1 MLLSLSPYSAS
12 GKDIEF
18 NTDFLDVKNR
28 DNVNIAQFSRKG
40 FILPGVY
47 LLQIKINGQT
57 LPQEFPVNWVIPE
70 HDPQGS
76 EVCAEPELVTQ
87 LGIKPELA
95 EKLVW
100 ITHGERQCLAPDSL
114 KGMDFQADLGH
125 STLLVN
131 LPQAYMEYSDV
142 DWDPPARWDN
152 GIPGIILDYNI
163 NNQLRHDQESGSEE
177 QSISG
182 NGTLGANLGA
192 WRLRADWQ
200 ASYDHRDDD
209 ENTSTLHDQS
219 WSRYYAYRALPTLG
233 AKLTLGE
240 SYLQSDVFDSFNY
253 IGASVVSDDQ
263 MLPPKLRGYAP
274 EIVGIALIFGWRLMR
289 DVTGPI
295 RNMVNTVDRIRR
307 GQLDSRVEGFMLGE
321 LDMLKNG
328 INSMAMSLA
337 AYHEEMQ
344 HNIDQATSDLRE
356 TLEQM
361 EIQNVELDLAKKRA
375 QEAARIK
382 SEFLAN
388 MSHEL
393 RTPLNGVIGFTRLTL
408 KTELNPTQRDHLN
421 TIERSANNLL
431 AIINDVLDFSK
442 LEAGKLILESI
453 PFPLRNTL
461 DEVVTLLAHSS
472 HDKGL
477 ELTLNIKNDVPD
489 NVIGDPL
496 RLQQVITNLV
506 GNAIKFTESGNIDI
520 LVEKRAL
527 SNTKV
532 QIEVQI
538 RDTGIGIPERDQSRL
553 FQAFRQADASISR
566 RHGGTGLGLVI
577 TQKLVNEMGGDIS
590 FHSQPNRGSTFWFH
604 IHLDL
609 NPNVIIDGPSTACL
623 AGKRLAYIEPNA
635 TAAQCTLDLLSDTPV
650 EVVYSP
656 TFSAL
661 PLAHYDIMILSVP
674 VTFREPLT
682 MQHERLAKAASM
694 TDFLLLA
701 LPCHAQINAEKLK
714 QGGAAA
720 CLLKP
725 LTSTRLLPALTEY
738 CQLNHHPEPLLMD
751 TSKITM
757 TVMAVD
763 DNPANLKLIGAL
775 LEDKVQHVELCDSGH
790 QAVDRAKQMQFDLIL
805 MDIQMPDMDGI
816 RACELIHQL
825 PHQQQTPVIA
835 VTAHAMAGQKE
846 KLLSAGMNDY
856 LAKPIEEEKLHN
868 LLLRYKPGA
877 NVAARLMAPE
887 PAEFIFNP
895 NATLDWQL
903 ALRQAAGKPD
913 LARDMLQMLIDFLPE
928 VRNKIEEQLVGENPN
943 GLVDLVHKL
952 HGSCGY
958 SGVPRMKNL
967 CQLIEQ
973 QLRSGVHEEEL
984 EPEFLELLDEMDNV
998 AREAKKILG

>member
-1 MLLSLSPYSAS
+1 MTNYSLRARMMILILAPTVLIGLLLSIFFVVHRYNDLQRQLEDAGASIIEPLAVSSEYGMNLQNRESIGQLISVLHRRHSDIVRAISVYDDHNRLFVTSNFHLDPSQMQLPAGAPFPRRLSVDRH
-12 GKDIEF
+12 GDIM
-18 NTDFLDVKNR
+18 
-28 DNVNIAQFSRKG
+28 
-40 FILPGVY
+40 IL
-47 LLQIKINGQT
+47 
-57 LPQEFPVNWVIPE
+57 
-70 HDPQGS
+70 
-76 EVCAEPELVTQ
+76 
-87 LGIKPELA
+87 
-95 EKLVW
+95 
-100 ITHGERQCLAPDSL
+100 R
-114 KGMDFQADLGH
+114 
-125 STLLVN
+125 
-131 LPQAYMEYSDV
+131 
-142 DWDPPARWDN
+142 PP
-152 GIPGIILDYNI
+152 II
-163 NNQLRHDQESGSEE
+163 S
-177 QSISG
+177 
-182 NGTLGANLGA
+182 
-192 WRLRADWQ
+192 
-200 ASYDHRDDD
+200 
-209 ENTSTLHDQS
+209 
-219 WSRYYAYRALPTLG
+219 
-233 AKLTLGE
+233 E
-240 SYLQSDVFDSFNY
+240 SYSPDESAIADAKNTKNMLGYVALELDLKSVRLQQYKEIFIS
-253 IGASVVSDDQ
+253 SVM
-263 MLPPKLRGYAP
+263 MLFC
-274 EIVGIALIFGWRLMR
+274 IGIALIFGWRLMR

-868 LLLRYKPGA
+868 LLLRYKLGA

>member
-1 MLLSLSPYSAS
+1 
-12 GKDIEF
+12 
-18 NTDFLDVKNR
+18 
-28 DNVNIAQFSRKG
+28 
-40 FILPGVY
+40 
-47 LLQIKINGQT
+47 
-57 LPQEFPVNWVIPE
+57 
-70 HDPQGS
+70 
-76 EVCAEPELVTQ
+76 
-87 LGIKPELA
+87 
-95 EKLVW
+95 
-100 ITHGERQCLAPDSL
+100 
-114 KGMDFQADLGH
+114 
-125 STLLVN
+125 
-131 LPQAYMEYSDV
+131 
-142 DWDPPARWDN
+142 
-152 GIPGIILDYNI
+152 
-163 NNQLRHDQESGSEE
+163 
-177 QSISG
+177 
-182 NGTLGANLGA
+182 
-192 WRLRADWQ
+192 
-200 ASYDHRDDD
+200 
-209 ENTSTLHDQS
+209 
-219 WSRYYAYRALPTLG
+219 
-233 AKLTLGE
+233 
-240 SYLQSDVFDSFNY
+240 
-253 IGASVVSDDQ
+253 
-263 MLPPKLRGYAP
+263 
-274 EIVGIALIFGWRLMR
+274 
-289 DVTGPI
+289 
-295 RNMVNTVDRIRR
+295 
-307 GQLDSRVEGFMLGE
+307 MLGE

-477 ELTLNIKNDVPD
+477 ELTLNIKNDVPE

-604 IHLDL
+604 INLDL

-650 EVVYSP
+650 EVIYSP

>member
-1 MLLSLSPYSAS
+1 MTNYSLRARMMILILAPTVLIGLLLSIFFVVHRYNDLQRQLEDAGASIIEPLAVSSEYGMNLQNRESIGQLISVLHRRHSDIVRAISVYDDHNRLFVTSNFHLDPSQMQLPAGAPFPRRLSVDRH
-12 GKDIEF
+12 GDIM
-18 NTDFLDVKNR
+18 
-28 DNVNIAQFSRKG
+28 
-40 FILPGVY
+40 ILRTP
-47 LLQIKINGQT
+47 
-57 LPQEFPVNWVIPE
+57 
-70 HDPQGS
+70 
-76 EVCAEPELVTQ
+76 
-87 LGIKPELA
+87 
-95 EKLVW
+95 
-100 ITHGERQCLAPDSL
+100 
-114 KGMDFQADLGH
+114 
-125 STLLVN
+125 
-131 LPQAYMEYSDV
+131 
-142 DWDPPARWDN
+142 
-152 GIPGIILDYNI
+152 II
-163 NNQLRHDQESGSEE
+163 S
-177 QSISG
+177 
-182 NGTLGANLGA
+182 
-192 WRLRADWQ
+192 
-200 ASYDHRDDD
+200 
-209 ENTSTLHDQS
+209 
-219 WSRYYAYRALPTLG
+219 
-233 AKLTLGE
+233 E
-240 SYLQSDVFDSFNY
+240 SYSPDESAIADAKNTKNMLGYVALELDLKSVRLQQYKEIFIS
-253 IGASVVSDDQ
+253 SVM
-263 MLPPKLRGYAP
+263 MLFC
-274 EIVGIALIFGWRLMR
+274 IGIALIFGWRLMR

-538 RDTGIGIPERDQSRL
+538 RDTGIGITERDQSRL

>member
-1 MLLSLSPYSAS
+1 MTNYSLRARMMILILAPTVLIGLLLSIFFVVHRYNDLQRQLEDAGAS
-12 GKDIEF
+12 IIEPLAVSTEYGMSLQNRESIGQLISVLHRRHSDIVRAISVYDENNRLF
-18 NTDFLDVKNR
+18 VTSNFHLDP
-28 DNVNIAQFSRKG
+28 S
-40 FILPGVY
+40 
-47 LLQIKINGQT
+47 
-57 LPQEFPVNWVIPE
+57 
-70 HDPQGS
+70 S
-76 EVCAEPELVTQ
+76 MQ
-87 LGIKPELA
+87 LGSNVPFP
-95 EKLVW
+95 
-100 ITHGERQCLAPDSL
+100 RQLTVTRDGDIMILRTP
-114 KGMDFQADLGH
+114 
-125 STLLVN
+125 
-131 LPQAYMEYSDV
+131 
-142 DWDPPARWDN
+142 
-152 GIPGIILDYNI
+152 II
-163 NNQLRHDQESGSEE
+163 S
-177 QSISG
+177 
-182 NGTLGANLGA
+182 
-192 WRLRADWQ
+192 
-200 ASYDHRDDD
+200 
-209 ENTSTLHDQS
+209 
-219 WSRYYAYRALPTLG
+219 
-233 AKLTLGE
+233 E
-240 SYLQSDVFDSFNY
+240 SYSPDESPSSDAKNSQNMLGYIALELDLKSVRLQQYKEIFIS
-253 IGASVVSDDQ
+253 SVM
-263 MLPPKLRGYAP
+263 MLFC
-274 EIVGIALIFGWRLMR
+274 IGIALIFGWRLMR

-408 KTELNPTQRDHLN
+408 KTELTPTQRDHLN

-453 PFPLRNTL
+453 PFPLRSTL

-477 ELTLNIKNDVPD
+477 ELTLNIKSDVPD

-496 RLQQVITNLV
+496 RLQQIITNLV
-506 GNAIKFTESGNIDI
+506 GNAIKFTENGNIDI

-538 RDTGIGIPERDQSRL
+538 RDTGIGIPVEEQRIIFSR
-553 FQAFRQADASISR
+553 FYKQDEFAQ
-566 RHGGTGLGLVI
+566 GTGLGLSICQLIVE
-577 TQKLVNEMGGDIS
+577 KSGGSIELWS
-590 FHSQPNRGSTFWFH
+590 EPSKGSRGSTFWFH
-604 IHLDL
+604 INLDL
-609 NPNVIIDGPSTACL
+609 NPNIIIEGPSTQCL
-623 AGKRLAYIEPNA
+623 AGKRLAYVEPNSA
-635 TAAQCTLDLLSDTPV
+635 AAQCTLDILSETPL

-661 PLAHYDIMILSVP
+661 PPAHYDMMLLGIA

-682 MQHERLAKAASM
+682 MQHERLAKAVSM
-694 TDFLLLA
+694 TDFLMLA
-701 LPCHAQINAEKLK
+701 LPCHAQVNAEKLK
-714 QGGAAA
+714 QDGIGA

-725 LTSTRLLPALTEY
+725 LTPTRLLPALTEF
-738 CQLNHHPEPLLMD
+738 CHHKQNTLLPVTD
-751 TSKITM
+751 ESKLAM

-775 LEDKVQHVELCDSGH
+775 LEDMVQHVELCDSGH
-790 QAVDRAKQMQFDLIL
+790 QAVERAKQMPFDLIL

-846 KLLSAGMNDY
+846 KLLGAGMSDY
-856 LAKPIEEEKLHN
+856 LAKPIEEERLHN
-868 LLLRYKPGA
+868 LLLRYKPGSGISSR
-877 NVAARLMAPE
+877 VVTPE
-887 PAEFIFNP
+887 VNEIVVNP

-903 ALRQAAGKPD
+903 ALRQAAGKTD
-913 LARDMLQMLIDFLPE
+913 LARDMLQMLLDFLPE
-928 VRNKIEEQLVGENPN
+928 VRNKVEEQLVGENPE
-943 GLVDLVHKL
+943 GLVDLIHKL

-973 QLRSGVHEEEL
+973 QLRSGTKEEDL
-984 EPEFLELLDEMDNV
+984 EPELLELLDEMDNV
-998 AREAKKILG
+998 AREASKILG

>member
-1 MLLSLSPYSAS
+1 MTNYSLRARMMILILAPTVLIGLLLSIFFVVHRYNDLQRQLEDAGAS
-12 GKDIEF
+12 IIEPLAVSTEYGMSLQNRESIGQLISVLHRRHSDIVRAISVYDENNRLF
-18 NTDFLDVKNR
+18 VTSNFHLDP
-28 DNVNIAQFSRKG
+28 S
-40 FILPGVY
+40 
-47 LLQIKINGQT
+47 
-57 LPQEFPVNWVIPE
+57 
-70 HDPQGS
+70 S
-76 EVCAEPELVTQ
+76 MQ
-87 LGIKPELA
+87 LGSNVPFP
-95 EKLVW
+95 
-100 ITHGERQCLAPDSL
+100 RQLTVTRDGDIMILRTP
-114 KGMDFQADLGH
+114 
-125 STLLVN
+125 
-131 LPQAYMEYSDV
+131 
-142 DWDPPARWDN
+142 
-152 GIPGIILDYNI
+152 II
-163 NNQLRHDQESGSEE
+163 S
-177 QSISG
+177 
-182 NGTLGANLGA
+182 
-192 WRLRADWQ
+192 
-200 ASYDHRDDD
+200 
-209 ENTSTLHDQS
+209 
-219 WSRYYAYRALPTLG
+219 
-233 AKLTLGE
+233 E
-240 SYLQSDVFDSFNY
+240 SYSPDESPSSDAKNSQNMLGYIALELDLKSVRLQQYKEIFIS
-253 IGASVVSDDQ
+253 SVM
-263 MLPPKLRGYAP
+263 MLFC
-274 EIVGIALIFGWRLMR
+274 IGIALIFGWRLMR

-393 RTPLNGVIGFTRLTL
+393 RTPLN
-408 KTELNPTQRDHLN
+408 
-421 TIERSANNLL
+421 
-431 AIINDVLDFSK
+431 
-442 LEAGKLILESI
+442 KLILESI
-453 PFPLRNTL
+453 PFPLRSTL

-477 ELTLNIKNDVPD
+477 ELTLNIKSDVPD

-496 RLQQVITNLV
+496 RLQQIITNLV
-506 GNAIKFTESGNIDI
+506 GNAIKFTENGNIDI

-604 IHLDL
+604 INLDL
-609 NPNVIIDGPSTACL
+609 NPNIIIEGPSTQCL
-623 AGKRLAYIEPNA
+623 AGKRLAYVEPNSA
-635 TAAQCTLDLLSDTPV
+635 AAQCTLDILSETPL

-661 PLAHYDIMILSVP
+661 PPAHYDMMLLGIA

-682 MQHERLAKAASM
+682 MQHERLAKAVSM
-694 TDFLLLA
+694 TDFLMLA
-701 LPCHAQINAEKLK
+701 LPCHAQVNAEKLK
-714 QGGAAA
+714 QDGIGA

-725 LTSTRLLPALTEY
+725 LTPTRLLPALTEF
-738 CQLNHHPEPLLMD
+738 CHHKQNTLLPVTD
-751 TSKITM
+751 ESKLAM

-775 LEDKVQHVELCDSGH
+775 LEDMVQHVELCDSGH
-790 QAVDRAKQMQFDLIL
+790 QAVERAKQMPFDLIL

-846 KLLSAGMNDY
+846 KLLGAGMSDY
-856 LAKPIEEEKLHN
+856 LAKPIEEERLHN
-868 LLLRYKPGA
+868 LLLRYKPGSGISSR
-877 NVAARLMAPE
+877 VVTPE
-887 PAEFIFNP
+887 VNEIVVNP

-903 ALRQAAGKPD
+903 ALRQAAGKTD
-913 LARDMLQMLIDFLPE
+913 LARDMLQMLLDFLPE
-928 VRNKIEEQLVGENPN
+928 VRNKVEEQLVGENPE
-943 GLVDLVHKL
+943 GLVDLIHKL

-973 QLRSGVHEEEL
+973 QLRSGTKEEDL
-984 EPEFLELLDEMDNV
+984 EPELLELLDEMDNV
-998 AREAKKILG
+998 AREASKILG

>member
-1 MLLSLSPYSAS
+1 MTNYSLRARMMILILAPTVLIGLLLSIFFVVHRYHDLQRQLEDAGAS
-12 GKDIEF
+12 IIEPLAVSSEYGMNLQNRESIGQLISVLHRRHSDI
-18 NTDFLDVKNR
+18 VR
-28 DNVNIAQFSRKG
+28 A
-40 FILPGVY
+40 
-47 LLQIKINGQT
+47 
-57 LPQEFPVNWVIPE
+57 
-70 HDPQGS
+70 
-76 EVCAEPELVTQ
+76 
-87 LGIKPELA
+87 
-95 EKLVW
+95 
-100 ITHGERQCLAPDSL
+100 
-114 KGMDFQADLGH
+114 
-125 STLLVN
+125 
-131 LPQAYMEYSDV
+131 
-142 DWDPPARWDN
+142 
-152 GIPGIILDYNI
+152 
-163 NNQLRHDQESGSEE
+163 
-177 QSISG
+177 ISVF
-182 NGTLGANLGA
+182 
-192 WRLRADWQ
+192 
-200 ASYDHRDDD
+200 D
-209 ENTSTLHDQS
+209 ENNRLFVTSNFHLD
-219 WSRYYAYRALPTLG
+219 PTDMQLATG
-233 AKLTLGE
+233 APFPRRLSVTRHGDIMILRTPIISE
-240 SYLQSDVFDSFNY
+240 SYSPDES
-253 IGASVVSDDQ
+253 AVSDAKNTKN
-263 MLPPKLRGYAP
+263 MLGYVALELDLRSVRLQQYK
-274 EIVGIALIFGWRLMR
+274 EIFISSVMMLFCIGIALIFGWRLMR

-453 PFPLRNTL
+453 PFPLRNAL

-527 SNTKV
+527 STTKV

-604 IHLDL
+604 INLDL
-609 NPNVIIDGPSTACL
+609 NPNVISDGPSTRCL
-623 AGKRLAYIEPNA
+623 AGKRLAYVEPNA
-635 TAAQCTLDLLSDTPV
+635 TAAQCTLDLLSDTPL
-650 EVVYSP
+650 EVIYSP

-661 PLAHYDIMILSVP
+661 PIDHYDILLLSVP
-674 VTFREPLT
+674 VTLREPLT

-694 TDFLLLA
+694 TEFLLLA
-701 LPCHAQINAEKLK
+701 LPCHAQINAEELK

-725 LTSTRLLPALTEY
+725 LTSTRLLPVLSEY
-738 CQLNHHPEPLLMD
+738 CHLNQSTELLPVNE
-751 TSKITM
+751 SKIAM
-757 TVMAVD
+757 SVMAVD

-775 LEDKVQHVELCDSGH
+775 LEDIVQHVELCDSGH
-790 QAVDRAKQMQFDLIL
+790 QAVDRAKQLQFDLIL

-856 LAKPIEEEKLHN
+856 LAKPIEEEKLYN
-868 LLLRYKPGA
+868 LLLRYKPGTGVI
-877 NVAARLMAPE
+877 NRPQVPE

-903 ALRQAAGKPD
+903 ALRQAAGKSS
-913 LARDMLQMLIDFLPE
+913 LARDMLQMLLDFLPE
-928 VRNKIEEQLVGENPN
+928 VRNKIEEQLVGENPE
-943 GLVDLVHKL
+943 GLVDLIHKL

-958 SGVPRMKNL
+958 SGVPRMKTL
-967 CQLIEQ
+967 CQFIEQ
-973 QLRSGVHEEEL
+973 QLRSGIKEEEL
-984 EPEFLELLDEMDNV
+984 EPELLELLDEMDNV
-998 AREAKKILG
+998 AREAKKMLG

>member
-1 MLLSLSPYSAS
+1 MTNYSLRARMMILILAPTVLIGLLLSTFFVVHRYNDLQRQLEDAGAS
-12 GKDIEF
+12 IIEPLAVSSEYGMALQNRESIGQLISILHRRHSDIVRAISVY
-18 NTDFLDVKNR
+18 DQHNR
-28 DNVNIAQFSRKG
+28 LFVTSNIQQD
-40 FILPGVY
+40 PGV
-47 LLQIKINGQT
+47 LK
-57 LPQEFPVNWVIPE
+57 LPNDTPF
-70 HDPQGS
+70 
-76 EVCAEPELVTQ
+76 
-87 LGIKPELA
+87 
-95 EKLVW
+95 
-100 ITHGERQCLAPDSL
+100 
-114 KGMDFQADLGH
+114 
-125 STLLVN
+125 
-131 LPQAYMEYSDV
+131 
-142 DWDPPARWDN
+142 PARLSVIRQ
-152 GIPGIILDYNI
+152 GEKMILRTPII
-163 NNQLRHDQESGSEE
+163 S
-177 QSISG
+177 
-182 NGTLGANLGA
+182 
-192 WRLRADWQ
+192 
-200 ASYDHRDDD
+200 
-209 ENTSTLHDQS
+209 
-219 WSRYYAYRALPTLG
+219 
-233 AKLTLGE
+233 E
-240 SYLQSDVFDSFNY
+240 SYSPDESAESDAKPNNNMLGYVALELDLKSVRLQQYREIFISTVM
-253 IGASVVSDDQ
+253 
-263 MLPPKLRGYAP
+263 MLFC
-274 EIVGIALIFGWRLMR
+274 IGIALIFGWRLMR
-289 DVTGPI
+289 DVTSPI

-344 HNIDQATSDLRE
+344 HNVDQATSDLRE

-408 KTELNPTQRDHLN
+408 KTELNPTQRDHLH

-453 PFPLRNTL
+453 PFPLRNAL

-506 GNAIKFTESGNIDI
+506 GNAIKFTESGNIDV
-520 LVEKRAL
+520 LVEKRAI

-532 QIEVQI
+532 QLEVQI

-604 IHLDL
+604 INLDL
-609 NPNVIIDGPSTACL
+609 NPNVLTDRSAMNCL
-623 AGKRLAYIEPNA
+623 QGKRLAYVEANA
-635 TAAQCTLDLLSDTPV
+635 AAAQSTLEVLSTTPL

-656 TFSAL
+656 EFSTL
-661 PLAHYDIMILSVP
+661 PVEHYDILLMGIP
-674 VTFREPLT
+674 VTFTGELT
-682 MQHERLAKAASM
+682 MQQERLAKAASM
-694 TDFLLLA
+694 TDYLLLA
-701 LPCHAQINAEKLK
+701 LPCHAQINAEELK
-714 QGGAAA
+714 HDGAAA

-725 LTSTRLLPALTEY
+725 LTATRLLPTLTEY
-738 CQLNHHPEPLLMD
+738 CRLNHYAASLVMD
-751 TSKITM
+751 ESKLPM

-775 LEDKVQHVELCDSGH
+775 LEDQVQHVELCESGL
-790 QAVDRAKQMQFDLIL
+790 QAVERAKQMQFDLIM
-805 MDIQMPDMDGI
+805 MDIQMPGMDGI
-816 RACELIHQL
+816 RACELIRQL

-868 LLLRYKPGA
+868 LLQRYKPGPA
-877 NVAARLMAPE
+877 GSNWIA
-887 PAEFIFNP
+887 PAETVEVQINV

-903 ALRQAAGKPD
+903 ALRQAAGKND
-913 LARDMLQMLIDFLPE
+913 LAREMLQMLVAFLPE
-928 VRNKIEEQLVGENPN
+928 IRNKVEEQLVGENPD
-943 GLVDLVHKL
+943 DLVGAIHKL

-958 SGVPRMKNL
+958 SGVPRLKNL
-967 CQLIEQ
+967 CHLLEQ
-973 QLRSGVHEEEL
+973 QLRSGTPESEL

-998 AREAKKILG
+998 TREAMKVLGS

>member
-1 MLLSLSPYSAS
+1 MTNYSLRARMMILILAPTVLIGLLLSIFFVVHRYNDLQRQLEDAGASIIEPLAVSSEYGMNLQNRESIGQLISVLHRRHSDIVRAISVYDDHNRLFVTSNFHLDPSQMQLPAGAPFPRRLSVDRH
-12 GKDIEF
+12 GDIM
-18 NTDFLDVKNR
+18 
-28 DNVNIAQFSRKG
+28 
-40 FILPGVY
+40 ILRTP
-47 LLQIKINGQT
+47 
-57 LPQEFPVNWVIPE
+57 
-70 HDPQGS
+70 
-76 EVCAEPELVTQ
+76 
-87 LGIKPELA
+87 
-95 EKLVW
+95 
-100 ITHGERQCLAPDSL
+100 
-114 KGMDFQADLGH
+114 
-125 STLLVN
+125 
-131 LPQAYMEYSDV
+131 
-142 DWDPPARWDN
+142 
-152 GIPGIILDYNI
+152 II
-163 NNQLRHDQESGSEE
+163 S
-177 QSISG
+177 
-182 NGTLGANLGA
+182 
-192 WRLRADWQ
+192 
-200 ASYDHRDDD
+200 
-209 ENTSTLHDQS
+209 
-219 WSRYYAYRALPTLG
+219 
-233 AKLTLGE
+233 E
-240 SYLQSDVFDSFNY
+240 SYSPDESAIADAKNTKNMLGYVALELDLKSVRLQQYKEIFIS
-253 IGASVVSDDQ
+253 SVM
-263 MLPPKLRGYAP
+263 MLFC
-274 EIVGIALIFGWRLMR
+274 IGIALIFGWRLMR

-701 LPCHAQINAEKLK
+701 LPCHAQINAEKQK

>member
-1 MLLSLSPYSAS
+1 MTNYSLRARMMILILAPTVLIGLLLSIFFVVHRYNDLQRQLEDAGAS
-12 GKDIEF
+12 IIEPLAVSSEYGMNLQNRESIGQLISVLHRRHSDIVRAISVY
-18 NTDFLDVKNR
+18 DDHNR
-28 DNVNIAQFSRKG
+28 LF
-40 FILPGVY
+40 
-47 LLQIKINGQT
+47 
-57 LPQEFPVNWVIPE
+57 
-70 HDPQGS
+70 
-76 EVCAEPELVTQ
+76 VTSNF
-87 LGIKPELA
+87 
-95 EKLVW
+95 
-100 ITHGERQCLAPDSL
+100 HLAPSQ
-114 KGMDFQADLGH
+114 MQ
-125 STLLVN
+125 
-131 LPQAYMEYSDV
+131 LPAGAPFPRRLSV
-142 DWDPPARWDN
+142 DRHGDIMILRTP
-152 GIPGIILDYNI
+152 II
-163 NNQLRHDQESGSEE
+163 S
-177 QSISG
+177 
-182 NGTLGANLGA
+182 
-192 WRLRADWQ
+192 
-200 ASYDHRDDD
+200 
-209 ENTSTLHDQS
+209 
-219 WSRYYAYRALPTLG
+219 
-233 AKLTLGE
+233 E
-240 SYLQSDVFDSFNY
+240 SYSPDESAIADAKNTKNMLGYVALELDLKSVRLQQYKEIFIS
-253 IGASVVSDDQ
+253 SVM
-263 MLPPKLRGYAP
+263 MLFC
-274 EIVGIALIFGWRLMR
+274 IGIALIFGWRLMR

-701 LPCHAQINAEKLK
+701 LPYHAQINAEKLK

>member
-1 MLLSLSPYSAS
+1 MTNYSLRARMMILILAPTVLIGLLLSTFFVVHRYNDLQRQLEDAGAS
-12 GKDIEF
+12 IIEPLAVSSEYGMALQNRESIGQLISILHRRHSDIVRVISVY
-18 NTDFLDVKNR
+18 DQHNR
-28 DNVNIAQFSRKG
+28 LFVTSNIQQD
-40 FILPGVY
+40 PGV
-47 LLQIKINGQT
+47 LK
-57 LPQEFPVNWVIPE
+57 LPSGTAFPKRLSVIRQ
-70 HDPQGS
+70 D
-76 EVCAEPELVTQ
+76 
-87 LGIKPELA
+87 
-95 EKLVW
+95 EKL
-100 ITHGERQCLAPDSL
+100 
-114 KGMDFQADLGH
+114 
-125 STLLVN
+125 
-131 LPQAYMEYSDV
+131 
-142 DWDPPARWDN
+142 
-152 GIPGIILDYNI
+152 ILRMPI
-163 NNQLRHDQESGSEE
+163 LS
-177 QSISG
+177 
-182 NGTLGANLGA
+182 
-192 WRLRADWQ
+192 
-200 ASYDHRDDD
+200 
-209 ENTSTLHDQS
+209 
-219 WSRYYAYRALPTLG
+219 
-233 AKLTLGE
+233 E
-240 SYLQSDVFDSFNY
+240 SYSQDESAESDAKTNNNMLGYVALELDLKSVRLQQYREIFISTVM
-253 IGASVVSDDQ
+253 
-263 MLPPKLRGYAP
+263 MLFC
-274 EIVGIALIFGWRLMR
+274 IGIALIFGWRLMR
-289 DVTGPI
+289 DVTSPI

-344 HNIDQATSDLRE
+344 HNVDQATSDLRE

-408 KTELNPTQRDHLN
+408 KTELNPTQRDHLH

-506 GNAIKFTESGNIDI
+506 GNAIKFTERGNIDV
-520 LVEKRAL
+520 LVEKRAI

-604 IHLDL
+604 INLDL
-609 NPNVIIDGPSTACL
+609 NPNVLSDRPVMDCL
-623 AGKRLAYIEPNA
+623 QGKRLAYVEPN
-635 TAAQCTLDLLSDTPV
+635 TAAAQSTLDVLSTTPL

-656 TFSAL
+656 GFSSL
-661 PLAHYDIMILSVP
+661 PVEHYDILLMGIP
-674 VTFREPLT
+674 VTFTGELT
-682 MQHERLAKAASM
+682 MQQERLAKAASM
-694 TDFLLLA
+694 TDYLLLA
-701 LPCHAQINAEKLK
+701 LPCHAQINAEELK
-714 QGGAAA
+714 HDGAAA

-725 LTSTRLLPALTEY
+725 LTATRLLPTLTEY
-738 CQLNHHPEPLLMD
+738 CRLNYHAAPIVADE
-751 TSKITM
+751 SKLPM

-775 LEDKVQHVELCDSGH
+775 LEDQVQHVELCESGL
-790 QAVDRAKQMQFDLIL
+790 QAVELAKQMQFDLIM
-805 MDIQMPDMDGI
+805 MDIQMPGMDGI
-816 RACELIHQL
+816 RACELIRQL
-825 PHQQQTPVIA
+825 PHQQQTPVVA

-856 LAKPIEEEKLHN
+856 LAKPIEEEKLHT
-868 LLLRYKPGA
+868 LLLRYKPGPA
-877 NVAARLMAPE
+877 AGNWVA
-887 PAEFIFNP
+887 PAEAAEITVNE

-903 ALRQAAGKPD
+903 ALRQAAGKND
-913 LARDMLQMLIDFLPE
+913 LAREMLQMLVAFLPE
-928 VRNKIEEQLVGENPN
+928 IRNKVEEQLVGENPED
-943 GLVDLVHKL
+943 LVDAIHKL

-958 SGVPRMKNL
+958 SGVPRLKNL
-967 CQLIEQ
+967 CHLLEQ
-973 QLRSGVHEEEL
+973 QLRSGTPESEL

-998 AREAKKILG
+998 TREAMKVLGS

>member
-1 MLLSLSPYSAS
+1 
-12 GKDIEF
+12 
-18 NTDFLDVKNR
+18 
-28 DNVNIAQFSRKG
+28 
-40 FILPGVY
+40 
-47 LLQIKINGQT
+47 
-57 LPQEFPVNWVIPE
+57 
-70 HDPQGS
+70 
-76 EVCAEPELVTQ
+76 
-87 LGIKPELA
+87 
-95 EKLVW
+95 
-100 ITHGERQCLAPDSL
+100 
-114 KGMDFQADLGH
+114 
-125 STLLVN
+125 
-131 LPQAYMEYSDV
+131 
-142 DWDPPARWDN
+142 
-152 GIPGIILDYNI
+152 
-163 NNQLRHDQESGSEE
+163 
-177 QSISG
+177 
-182 NGTLGANLGA
+182 
-192 WRLRADWQ
+192 
-200 ASYDHRDDD
+200 
-209 ENTSTLHDQS
+209 
-219 WSRYYAYRALPTLG
+219 
-233 AKLTLGE
+233 
-240 SYLQSDVFDSFNY
+240 
-253 IGASVVSDDQ
+253 
-263 MLPPKLRGYAP
+263 
-274 EIVGIALIFGWRLMR
+274 
-289 DVTGPI
+289 
-295 RNMVNTVDRIRR
+295 
-307 GQLDSRVEGFMLGE
+307 
-321 LDMLKNG
+321 
-328 INSMAMSLA
+328 
-337 AYHEEMQ
+337 
-344 HNIDQATSDLRE
+344 
-356 TLEQM
+356 
-361 EIQNVELDLAKKRA
+361 
-375 QEAARIK
+375 
-382 SEFLAN
+382 

-604 IHLDL
+604 INLDL

-623 AGKRLAYIEPNA
+623 GGKRLAYVEPNA
-635 TAAQCTLDLLSDTPV
+635 TAAQCTLDLLSDMPV

-738 CQLNHHPEPLLMD
+738 CQLNHHAEPLLMD
-751 TSKITM
+751 ASKIAM

-877 NVAARLMAPE
+877 NIAARLMAPE

-943 GLVDLVHKL
+943 GLVDLIHKL

-998 AREAKKILG
+998 ARETKKILG

>member
-1 MLLSLSPYSAS
+1 MTNYSLRARMMILILAPTVLIGLLLSIFFVVHRYNDLQRQLEDAGAS
-12 GKDIEF
+12 IIEPLAVSSEYGMNLQNRESIGQLISVLHRRHSEIVRAISVYDEHNRLF
-18 NTDFLDVKNR
+18 VTSNFHLD
-28 DNVNIAQFSRKG
+28 
-40 FILPGVY
+40 P
-47 LLQIKINGQT
+47 T
-57 LPQEFPVNWVIPE
+57 
-70 HDPQGS
+70 
-76 EVCAEPELVTQ
+76 
-87 LGIKPELA
+87 
-95 EKLVW
+95 
-100 ITHGERQCLAPDSL
+100 SL
-114 KGMDFQADLGH
+114 KIPDGTPFPRHLTVLRRGDIMILRTPIISESYSPDESAQSDAKSSNNMLGYVALELDLK
-125 STLLVN
+125 SVRL
-131 LPQAYMEYSDV
+131 QQYKE
-142 DWDPPARWDN
+142 
-152 GIPGIILDYNI
+152 IF
-163 NNQLRHDQESGSEE
+163 
-177 QSISG
+177 ISG
-182 NGTLGANLGA
+182 
-192 WRLRADWQ
+192 
-200 ASYDHRDDD
+200 
-209 ENTSTLHDQS
+209 
-219 WSRYYAYRALPTLG
+219 
-233 AKLTLGE
+233 
-240 SYLQSDVFDSFNY
+240 VM
-253 IGASVVSDDQ
+253 
-263 MLPPKLRGYAP
+263 MLFC
-274 EIVGIALIFGWRLMR
+274 IGIALIFGWRLMR

-344 HNIDQATSDLRE
+344 HNVDQATSDLRE

-393 RTPLNGVIGFTRLTL
+393 RTPLNGVIGFTPLTL
-408 KTELNPTQRDHLN
+408 KSELNPTQRDHLH

-431 AIINDVLDFSK
+431 TIINDVLDFSK

-453 PFPLRNTL
+453 PFPLRSTL
-461 DEVVTLLAHSS
+461 DDVVTLLAHSS

-527 SNTKV
+527 SNNKV

-538 RDTGIGIPERDQSRL
+538 RDTGIGIPERDQTRL

-577 TQKLVNEMGGDIS
+577 TQKLVKEMGGDIS

-604 IHLDL
+604 INLDL
-609 NPNVIIDGPSTACL
+609 NPNVQTDGPVTGCL
-623 AGKRLAYIEPNA
+623 KGMRLAYVEPNA
-635 TAAQCTLDLLSDTPV
+635 AAAQCTLDVLSSTPL
-650 EVVYSP
+650 EVIYSP

-661 PLAHYDIMILSVP
+661 ANDHYDILLLGIP
-674 VTFREPLT
+674 VTFTGELT
-682 MQHERLAKAASM
+682 MQQERLAKAASM
-694 TDFLLLA
+694 TDYLLLA
-701 LPCHAQINAEKLK
+701 LPCHAQINAEELK
-714 QGGAAA
+714 NDGAAA

-725 LTSTRLLPALTEY
+725 LTATRLLPALTEY
-738 CQLNHHPEPLLMD
+738 CRLTHQSLPLENDEHKLP
-751 TSKITM
+751 M

-763 DNPANLKLIGAL
+763 DNPANLKLIGVL
-775 LEDKVQHVELCDSGH
+775 LEDQVQHVELCTSGAE
-790 QAVDRAKQMQFDLIL
+790 AVEQAKQMQFDLIL
-805 MDIQMPDMDGI
+805 MDIQMPGMDGI
-816 RACELIHQL
+816 RACELIRQL

-846 KLLSAGMNDY
+846 KLLGAGMNDY
-856 LAKPIEEEKLHN
+856 LAKPIDEEKLHS
-868 LLLRYKPGA
+868 LLLRYKPGHIGGTYTITA
-877 NVAARLMAPE
+877 ESPE
-887 PAEFIFNP
+887 ISVNQ
-895 NATLDWQL
+895 NATFDWQL

-913 LARDMLQMLIDFLPE
+913 LARDMLQMLVDFLPE
-928 VRNKIEEQLVGENPN
+928 IRNKVEEQLVGENPE
-943 GLVDLVHKL
+943 GLLEAIHKL

-958 SGVPRMKNL
+958 SGVPRLKNL
-967 CQLIEQ
+967 CQLLEQ
-973 QLRSGVHEEEL
+973 QLRAGTPESDL

-998 AREAKKILG
+998 TREAMKVLGS